1 MRENQISNVPAA
13 VQTSRLMTYAEV
25 AEWTGCCVKTI
36 RSYCKKGGL
45 PCIQF
50 GRKVRFEPEKVA
62 EWLQSRKYV
71 FGIEKDS

>member
-50 GRKVRFEPEKVA
+50 GR
-62 EWLQSRKYV
+62 
-71 FGIEKDS
+71 